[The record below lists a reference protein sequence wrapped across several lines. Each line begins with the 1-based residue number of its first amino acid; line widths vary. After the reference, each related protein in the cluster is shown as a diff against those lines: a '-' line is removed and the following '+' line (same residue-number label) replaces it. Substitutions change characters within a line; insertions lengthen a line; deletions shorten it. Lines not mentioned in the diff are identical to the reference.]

1 MSQEVED
8 ILEEIDEKI
17 YILTVKTKGM
27 ETHYDLL
34 DHVQW
39 YLRKKGLD
47 ARYYEDNNY
56 QEELVAIKKLYDGA
70 RNEKKT

>member
-1 MSQEVED
+1 MDKEVED
-8 ILEEIDEKI
+8 VLKEIDEKI
-17 YILTVKTKGM
+17 YTLTVKTKGI

-34 DHVQW
+34 DHVQC

-47 ARYYEDNNY
+47 ARYYADNNY

-70 RNEKKT
+70 RNEKKS